1 MSMRI
6 CRTPFSAPLARVIA
20 GGSAVV
26 ASGPAL
32 AATTHGLDAPPWL
45 LAGAA
50 VAGMLVT
57 LALCAL
63 ARRRHTQHPPAP
75 LVQPSAGLTTT
86 AEVPLPASS
95 ASGDAERDI
104 GADPATL
111 HAVMDAL
118 DDGVMLHSPTGQL
131 LASNAALARIFGL
144 DPAQVGTF
152 DLDRPPLAFLRD
164 DDRPCP
170 AHCLPPRLS
179 LTDGAAHEAELS
191 IVRSNG
197 SRRRLALHARPIDT
211 NGAGVVTTVTDI
223 THQRHT
229 DARLRL
235 ADKAIEHSP
244 DAIMITTA
252 EGQIL
257 RVNPAFTRL
266 TGYRLDEV
274 IGRTPALLRSGQ
286 HDAAFYAALW
296 DSIHRNGH
304 WAGEIWNRHKRGH
317 LFAERLS
324 ISAVDDAAGHVSH
337 YVAVFSD
344 ITAAKTEAARITHL
358 AQHDALTGL
367 PNRSLMTDRLDQAL
381 HRSQRSG
388 HQVALLCLDLDRF
401 KSVNDSFGHAV
412 GDVLLQQV
420 AARLLGCVRETDSVG
435 RLSGDEFM
443 VVLTDL
449 HDADQAG
456 QVARK
461 ILTALAAPFDID
473 GHRVMSTFSIGIALS
488 PGDADTAK
496 ALQQQADT
504 ALYHAKAG
512 GRNAYRYFTDAMNTR
527 AEQRL
532 TLESHLRGAIAN
544 GELSLHFQ
552 PLSCIDDGR
561 VVAMEALCR
570 WHSPVLGEIA
580 PEVFIPVAE
589 ESGMMVELDYW
600 VLEQACR
607 AAATWTAHGATRV
620 GVAVNLSHLHFRR
633 EGLVEQVRAVL
644 ARTRVPA
651 TLLELELSEST
662 LLQGG
667 PEVTAILN
675 SLKAMG
681 VRLVINDFGTGY
693 SSLAHLRRYQV
704 DRLKIDRRFIQAMEQ
719 TADDAAIVRALIE
732 LGQSMRIEVLAEGI
746 ETDAQR
752 RGVHAAGCRLAQGR
766 LMGAPM
772 DAEAT
777 LALLTAPT
785 TLR

>member
-20 GGSAVV
+20 GGGAVV

-32 AATTHGLDAPPWL
+32 AATTVVLDAPPLL
-45 LAGAA
+45 LAGATTVGVLA
-50 VAGMLVT
+50 T
-57 LALCAL
+57 LALCTL
-63 ARRRHTQHPPAP
+63 TRRRHAPLPPAAP
-75 LVQPSAGLTTT
+75 PRAESGMAG
-86 AEVPLPASS
+86 AAAAPALPA
-95 ASGDAERDI
+95 ASVDA
-104 GADPATL
+104 GQPGGVDPAAL
-111 HAVMDAL
+111 HGLMDAL
-118 DDGVMLHSPTGQL
+118 DDGVMLHAPNGEPI
-131 LASNAALARIFGL
+131 ASNTAMARILGL
-144 DPAQVGTF
+144 APAQMAAF
-152 DLDRPPLAFLRD
+152 HLDRPPLAFLRD

-170 AHCLPPRLS
+170 AHRLPPRLS
-179 LTDGAAHEAELS
+179 LADGAAHEAEFS

-197 SRRRLALHARPIDT
+197 SRRRLKLHAHPIDG
-211 NGAGVVTTVTDI
+211 NGAGVVTTVADI

-235 ADKAIEHSP
+235 ADKAIEYSP

-296 DSIHRNGH
+296 DSIHRSGH

-358 AQHDALTGL
+358 AQHDPLTGL

-388 HQVALLCLDLDRF
+388 RQVALLCLDLDRF

-473 GHRVMSTFSIGIALS
+473 GHRVMSTFSIGIALY

-561 VVAMEALCR
+561 VVAMEVLCR